1 MKNRTVSFRFP
12 QELINTL
19 EVKASHSGKTKTD
32 LVIEA
37 VAEVYGASKP
47 ISATATISSVQ
58 QQIDALR
65 KDVETLATEGGAR
78 AQAYFQ
84 GHTSN
89 FVAAIQQALQSLK
102 DFNSLLGEKID
113 TNHSYPPN
121 TEMLEIVAD
130 STPDTRSSQPSLP
143 DTLQHLPQTTLLT
156 PEAASNPQQ
165 LSLQIQYQLQV
176 FDPLFSAIPELV
188 FVCDRSGHFT
198 YVSPFAMRVWG
209 VTREELLG
217 QIYHTVNIPSEFLD
231 FNLAQFGAV
240 LSFGKMSATELA
252 VAFGNSVRYYDYNL
266 SPIRD
271 DVGTV
276 IGVVGNAIDVTHR
289 KQSELDLQEAFKRCR
304 NLFEFAND
312 LIFIVDAESHRIIDA
327 NLKAARRLRY
337 TRKELCQM
345 TLEDIEPP
353 DSAIYFETA
362 VIPQLERNGSAI
374 FTHSLRRKDGNVIP
388 VEVSVRLTELG
399 DRLAYQSFARDIHNR
414 MAEHS
419 TDV

>member
-353 DSAIYFETA
+353 D
-362 VIPQLERNGSAI
+362 
-374 FTHSLRRKDGNVIP
+374 RK
-388 VEVSVRLTELG
+388 SV
-399 DRLAYQSFARDIHNR
+399 
-414 MAEHS
+414 
-419 TDV
+419 V